1 MEATEDRF
9 WLVGNPA
16 WWKLGEGETPP
27 ALRDGEIPLS
37 EAWANSSSNK
47 AHWSRQRLR
56 PLAWSLLKPSAW
68 APFFLIS
75 SSFPLAFPGK
85 TPDDQAV
92 AAILFVVSWSL
103 LIIPQMLERN
113 SQPSSGGSIL
123 SLPIDWKLLLV
134 GFVIFPL
141 HIEVD
146 PKIGWISYSL
156 FIASMLRSIG
166 LISESFEIPPARL
179 VAPVNPTA
187 LDGLVI
193 DGKWTVLSD
202 RWHRGPIATLATENG
217 SLLISGSSR
226 SGFDFISLAY
236 RHQTGFVQDCLF
248 EGHPESEALS
258 EILLSPPVV
267 FEGAE
272 WPSSFILPVVEE

>member
-16 WWKLGEGETPP
+16 WWKMGEGETPP
-27 ALRDGEIPLS
+27 ALRGGETLLP
-37 EAWANSSSNK
+37 EAWANSGSGMAN
-47 AHWSRQRLR
+47 WSRQRLR
-56 PLAWSLLKPSAW
+56 PLAWGLLKPSAW
-68 APFFLIS
+68 APFFLVS

-92 AAILFVVSWSL
+92 ASILFLVSWTL

-113 SQPSSGGSIL
+113 SQPSSGGSLL
-123 SLPIDWKLLLV
+123 SLPIDWKLLLA
-134 GFVIFPL
+134 GIVIFPL

-146 PKIGWISYSL
+146 PRIGWISYSL
-156 FIASMLRSIG
+156 FIASMVRSIR
-166 LISESFEIPPARL
+166 LMSESIAIPPARI
-179 VAPVNPTA
+179 VAPVNAKA
-187 LDGLVI
+187 LDGFVI
-193 DGKWTVLSD
+193 DGQWTVLSD
-202 RWHRGPIATLATENG
+202 RWRRGPIATLGTEKG
-217 SLLISGSSR
+217 SLLISGNSR

-236 RHQTGFVQDCLF
+236 RHQTGFVQDCFF

-258 EILLSPPVV
+258 EILSSPPIL

-272 WPSSFILPVVEE
+272 WPSIFIPPVVEE